1 MDRLYMPCFSL
12 IVLCVSRHRFQ
23 RIPQQRTC
31 SEICQ
36 KLIHEEDNGLHF
48 VTDTS

>member
-23 RIPQQRTC
+23 RIPPTEDLLGNL
-31 SEICQ
+31 SE
-36 KLIHEEDNGLHF
+36 
-48 VTDTS
+48 TDP